1 MGDYIE
7 ELRQK
12 LEDIGYDPDDLDAM
26 DDDEIEEAFDDY
38 NNLREKLEE
47 LGHDVE
53 AMTLSEMQEVE
64 GELSSDV
71 ESDTSYES
79 DESESS
85 VESPIPKRVPVQTL
99 SPPVVPIRNVLPAR
113 VPSVRVSSPSVSAS
127 ASSVRVASPSTTIAS
142 TSSVRISPS
151 VPAIPPRIPSRTPVK
166 VPGTNVKEIQPT
178 LPRAKPATLIRRSDK
193 VPFDSEWTQID
204 WKELVVNDFIDAVE
218 LARLMKIKKGSPTQ
232 MARVLKE
239 RIDHYEEASISIGEE
254 VNIDIAT
261 KLNEILEKGY

>member
-71 ESDTSYES
+71 ESETSYES

-113 VPSVRVSSPSVSAS
+113 VPSVRVSSPS
-127 ASSVRVASPSTTIAS
+127 T
-142 TSSVRISPS
+142 S

-232 MARVLKE
+232 MRRSLKE